1 MGYFEGLTSGS
12 FKTTP
17 DGRRLFFPWGVLGG
31 GYSIESEEGYRR
43 LRGQIKTYM
52 VVSLTLIIGTNVIA
66 GIIVCAV
73 IAAALMTFYLGWM
86 ALLLPRLTFSGEKMS
101 LEESMKS
108 SAQAHGMIVLRL
120 LQIGALVL
128 TAGGILMLVTVSNHR
143 LIGLFVIFFFGLCF
157 AKFTRMLTLRQR
169 TTSTQGLS

>member
-17 DGRRLFFPWGVLGG
+17 DGRRLFFPWGVAGR
-31 GYSIESEEGYRR
+31 GYSIASEEDYLRIRR
-43 LRGQIKTYM
+43 RIKTYM
-52 VVSLTLIIGTNVIA
+52 AVSLALIVAANVVA
-66 GIIVCAV
+66 GAVVCAA

-101 LEESMKS
+101 LEESMTS
-108 SAQAHGMIVLRL
+108 SAQAHGATVLRL
-120 LQIGALVL
+120 MQIGALAL
-128 TAGGILMLVTVSNHR
+128 AAAGILMLVTDSHHR
-143 LIGLFVIFFFGLCF
+143 LIGLFVTLFFGLCL

-169 TTSTQGLS
+169 TTGA